1 VFEISVDAINP
12 PSVYP
17 KTIFLGIKI
26 FERVITDK
34 RAVISIFTYQSLIFI
49 KVVEDKEVRNF
60 VERVVCTCERERERM
75 GVGE

>member
-1 VFEISVDAINP
+1 M
-12 PSVYP
+12 
-17 KTIFLGIKI
+17 
-26 FERVITDK
+26 ITDK